1 MTDEP
6 RTAEGTGTA
15 APQTMEFRAEV
26 QQLLGILAHS
36 LYTEREIFLRELIS
50 NASDALHR
58 IQFELLTNRDVVD
71 PDAELAIRIESD
83 PVAHTLTISDTGI
96 GMTHDEL
103 IENLGTIAHS
113 GALAFMQQIGEGQKP
128 VDIIGQFGVG
138 FYSVFMVADEVV
150 VTTRSYRPGSE
161 AWRWTSRGDSR
172 FTLEPAEQATRGTE
186 IFIKLKQDAEEFAAS
201 WRLDSIIRR
210 HSNYVSFPI
219 YLKGEVV
226 NQRTALWRSPM
237 SEVKPEE
244 YDEFYRQLTLD
255 PEPPLLHTHIIT
267 DAPVEIRAVLFVPRK
282 VDRGVLSLRSD
293 YGLRLYSRK
302 VLIQE
307 HNKELLPEYLRFVE
321 GVVDSED
328 IPLNVSRETVQSNR
342 VLRAMQKVLAGRVV
356 KVLNELANEKPEE
369 YAPFWAEMGV
379 FIKQGVAMGA
389 TEKDEL
395 LTLLRFVSTRS
406 EGKPLA
412 LAEYAGRM
420 VEGQEEIYY
429 LLGSD
434 PASAAA
440 SPHLDPFKARG
451 LEVLLL
457 SDPFDG
463 YMMQSV
469 HEFQGKKLRNVDD
482 PGLALPGEV
491 QQPVEEVEPVADAD
505 WAGVVARVKTVLAD
519 RVTEVRE
526 SQLLTGSPARLISPN
541 TGFER
546 EMQRV
551 RRLIEDDYKAPP
563 KILELNRR
571 HPLIRN
577 LAARI
582 TVEPGSPIID
592 PAIELLFD
600 HLLLQEGLH
609 PNPADMAPRIQMMLE
624 RATR

>member
-6 RTAEGTGTA
+6 RTTDNARA
-15 APQTMEFRAEV
+15 VAPETMEFRAEV
-26 QQLLGILAHS
+26 QQLLNILAHS

-71 PDAELAIRIESD
+71 PDVELAIRIESD

-113 GALAFMQQIGEGQKP
+113 GALAFLQKIGEGQKP

-138 FYSVFMVADEVV
+138 FYSVFMVADEVG

-172 FTLEPAEQATRGTE
+172 FTLEPADKESRGTE
-186 IFIKLKQDAEEFAAS
+186 VFIKLKEDAEDFATQ
-201 WRLDSIIRR
+201 WRLESIIRR

-226 NQRTALWRSPM
+226 NQRSALWRTPI

-244 YDEFYRQLTLD
+244 YDEFYRQFTLD

-267 DAPVEIRAVLFVPRK
+267 DAPVEIRAVLYVPRK
-282 VDRGVLSLRSD
+282 LDRGILSLRSE

-356 KVLNELANEKPEE
+356 KVLNELATEQPED
-369 YAPFWAEMGV
+369 YATFWTEMGV
-379 FIKQGVAMGA
+379 FIKQGVATGA
-389 TEKDEL
+389 AEKGEL
-395 LTLLRFVSTRS
+395 LTLLRFPSTRS
-406 EGKPLA
+406 EGKQISLA
-412 LAEYAGRM
+412 DYAGRI
-420 VEGQEEIYY
+420 VPGQEEIYY
-429 LLGSD
+429 LLGND
-434 PASAAA
+434 PVTVAT

-463 YMMQSV
+463 YVMQSV
-469 HEFQGKKLRNVDD
+469 QEFDGKKLRNVDD
-482 PGLALPGEV
+482 PGLTLPGEV
-491 QQPVEEVEPVADAD
+491 EQKPEEAELVADAE
-505 WAGVVARVKTVLAD
+505 WADVVARFKTVLAD

-526 SQLLTGSPARLISPN
+526 SQLLTDSPARLVSTN

-546 EMQRV
+546 EVQRV
-551 RRLIEDDYKAPP
+551 RRLIEEDYKAPP
-563 KILELNRR
+563 KLLELNRR
-571 HPLIRN
+571 HPL
-577 LAARI
+577 
-582 TVEPGSPIID
+582 
-592 PAIELLFD
+592 
-600 HLLLQEGLH
+600 
-609 PNPADMAPRIQMMLE
+609 
-624 RATR
+624 

>member
-6 RTAEGTGTA
+6 RTAESTGA
-15 APQTMEFRAEV
+15 EAPQTMEFRAEV
-26 QQLLGILAHS
+26 QQLLNILAHS

-83 PVAHTLTISDTGI
+83 PVAHTLTISDSGI

-113 GALAFMQQIGEGQKP
+113 GALAFLQKVGEGQRP

-150 VTTRSYRPGSE
+150 VTTRSYRPGSQ

-172 FTLEPAEQATRGTE
+172 FTLEPAGKESRGTE
-186 IFIKLKQDAEEFAAS
+186 VLIKLKEDAEDFATQ
-201 WRLDSIIRR
+201 WRLESIIHR

-219 YLKGEVV
+219 SLKGEVV
-226 NQRTALWRSPM
+226 NERNALWRTPIG
-237 SEVKPEE
+237 EVKPEE
-244 YDEFYRQLTLD
+244 YDEFYRQVTLD

-267 DAPVEIRAVLFVPRK
+267 DAPVEIRAVLYVPRK
-282 VDRGVLSLRSD
+282 LDRGLLSVRSE

-342 VLRAMQKVLAGRVV
+342 VLRAIQKVLAGRVV
-356 KVLNELANEKPEE
+356 KVLNELANEKPED
-369 YAPFWAEMGV
+369 YATFWTEMGV
-379 FIKQGVAMGA
+379 FIKQGVATGA
-389 TEKDEL
+389 TEKEEL
-395 LTLLRFVSTRS
+395 LTLLRFPSTKS
-406 EGKPLA
+406 EGKPISFA
-412 LAEYAGRM
+412 DYAGRM
-420 VEGQEEIYY
+420 APGQEEVYY

-434 PASAAA
+434 PASVAA
-440 SPHLDPFKARG
+440 SPHLDPFKARA
-451 LEVLLL
+451 LEVILL

-463 YMMQSV
+463 YMMQGIQ
-469 HEFQGKKLRNVDD
+469 EFQGKKLRNVDD

-491 QQPVEEVEPVADAD
+491 EQKAEEAEPVADAE
-505 WAGVVARVKTVLAD
+505 WAQVVARFKTVLGA
-519 RVTEVRE
+519 RIAEVRE
-526 SQLLTGSPARLISPN
+526 SQLLTDSPARLVSTN

-551 RRLIEDDYKAPP
+551 RQLIEEGYKVPP

-571 HPLIRN
+571 HPLVRN

-582 TVEPGSPIID
+582 SSEPGSPIID

-600 HLLLQEGLH
+600 DLLLIEGLH
-609 PNPADMAPRIQMMLE
+609 PHPADMVPRIQMMLE